1 MDTEP
6 TEHIGSS
13 PNADSLLDMDTSQ
26 LREQIIQLKNDAAE
40 AIANGRKRT
49 GEPKVGA
56 QTVAQFTKQYKFS
69 VSSSH
74 VDSDAAAREAG
85 TDFARTTGL
94 NPDSTIA

>member
-1 MDTEP
+1 VRCVRCEIDEFNP
-6 TEHIGSS
+6 
-13 PNADSLLDMDTSQ
+13 PSQ
-26 LREQIIQLKNDAAE
+26 IDPREYTRI
-40 AIANGRKRT
+40 AIVA
-49 GEPKVGA
+49 PLGA